1 MVPAPSRAGN
11 DQHPYSFAGDL
22 TTMRRRYKPGEIPR
36 PTEAELAIL
45 NVLWELGPSTV
56 RSVHQAMEG
65 HHTGYTTILK
75 LLQIMY
81 RKGLVRRDDSQRA
94 HVYDP
99 AFSKDETQQQ
109 LTRDLVQRAFD
120 GSASQLVLQALGNNP
135 RTTPKELQEIRE
147 VLARLEDSRSS

>member
-1 MVPAPSRAGN
+1 M
-11 DQHPYSFAGDL
+11 
-22 TTMRRRYKPGEIPR
+22 MRRRLRPGEMPR

-45 NVLWELGPSTV
+45 NVLWDLGPSTV
-56 RSVHQAMEG
+56 RSVHQAMEA
-65 HHTGYTTILK
+65 HNTGYTTVLK

-94 HVYDP
+94 HVYEP
-99 AFSKDETQQQ
+99 AISKDETQQQ

-135 RTTPKELQEIRE
+135 QTTAQELREIRDLL
-147 VLARLEDSRSS
+147 VRLEQDRSP